1 VSIGAAIRA
10 PVAFDGGAAVGSDVI
25 IATVP
30 FVNGAEIHDPGQ
42 LHVVLFSGGRGSAAL
57 ARQLVAS
64 SAVSLTIVI
73 NGYDDGASTGEVRR
87 FLGDSLGP
95 SDFRKNASNLASALR
110 TCAAELTEFLD
121 LRLPAQYSSAEA
133 LSLMAALGGAPAG
146 DAFAARTFRLFEAVP
161 SPSRSAVA
169 IRLQRFAQEVEASG
183 RPFAFGDCS
192 FGNLVFAGGFL
203 LAARDFNR
211 SVDDYCAL
219 VGLTPGLIE
228 NVTDGTNAYLVAIDP
243 DGRLLATEEA
253 IVDAARPNQI
263 RDIFLIDRPLTGE
276 DVAEIEGQQGGAD
289 AVLSRHQPR
298 LVMNPRVAQK
308 IAAAAL
314 IIYGPG
320 TQHSSLFP
328 SYLTPGLGEAVADNL
343 TAMKVLVTN
352 IQPDAEITGSNALD
366 LLERAVFYLRAKGSA
381 RIPTPFLITHSLLND
396 PSVPE
401 ATRPYVPLGPTDTIE
416 DPRLVRIGN
425 YEDGVTGR
433 HHAARVL
440 EPFIASIVS
449 RRDRRRVAVLLS
461 DTDSL
466 NKVSQTL
473 LEMVR
478 GGIEHI
484 PLDVTVFY
492 TAPGPL
498 EARLAARLPMEL
510 QYLRQGEQT
519 FASAA
524 RDRGFDYVLLFESS
538 GMYRGEETV
547 PLLAQL
553 STGRLD
559 AVWGSRRLSV
569 RDIEESYRFR
579 YSASAL
585 GGTISYL
592 GSHALSLACLM
603 LYGRYITDT
612 LSGVRAIRAADALD
626 PRIDLGHKNANHVLL
641 ARLLRRKAE
650 ILEIPVRFV
659 PLSPDRVKRTSP
671 FEGMTALA
679 TLVTHRFI
687 GSRAGAAV
695 APYASE
701 STTAERPLK

>member
-1 VSIGAAIRA
+1 VNSGEI
-10 PVAFDGGAAVGSDVI
+10 PGS
-25 IATVP
+25 
-30 FVNGAEIHDPGQ
+30 GQ

-57 ARQLVAS
+57 ARQLVS
-64 SAVSLTIVI
+64 SPGVSLTVVI

-95 SDFRKNASNLASALR
+95 SDFRKNASNLASTLR
-110 TCAAELTEFLD
+110 SCAVELTELLD
-121 LRLPAQYSSAEA
+121 LRLPVPYARSDAR
-133 LSLMAALGGAPAG
+133 SLMAALGGAPAG
-146 DAFAARTFRLFEAVP
+146 DSFATRTARLLEALPVAP
-161 SPSRSAVA
+161 RTAVA
-169 IRLQRFAQEVEASG
+169 TRLQRFAQEVETSG
-183 RPFAFGDCS
+183 RPFAFDDCS
-192 FGNLVFAGGFL
+192 LGNLVFAGAFL

-211 SVDDYCAL
+211 TVDDYCEL
-219 VGLTPGLIE
+219 MGLPPGLIE
-228 NVTDGTNAYLVAIDP
+228 NVTDGTNAYLVAIDGG
-243 DGRLLATEEA
+243 GRLLATEEA

-263 RDIFLIDRPLTGE
+263 RDIFLIDRPLT
-276 DVAEIEGQQGGAD
+276 DAEIVEIEAGRID
-289 AVLSRHQPR
+289 ATDALRTRLPH

-308 IAAAAL
+308 IASAAL

-352 IQPDAEITGSNALD
+352 LQPDAEITGSNAVD
-366 LLERAVFYLRAKGSA
+366 LVERAVFFLRAKNRT
-381 RIPTPFLITHSLLND
+381 RIPSPFLVTHGLLND
-396 PSVPE
+396 PSGPE

-433 HHAARVL
+433 HDAARVL

-449 RRDRRRVAVLLS
+449 RRERRHVAVLLS
-461 DTDSL
+461 DTVSL
-466 NKVSQTL
+466 NKVTQSL

-478 GGIEHI
+478 GGIEHV

-492 TAPGPL
+492 TAAEPL
-498 EARLAARLPMEL
+498 ERRLAARLPVEL
-510 QYLRQGEQT
+510 QYLRDGERT
-519 FASAA
+519 FAGAA

-547 PLLAQL
+547 PLLSQL
-553 STGRLD
+553 ATGRLD

-585 GGTISYL
+585 GGTISFV

-612 LSGVRAIRAADALD
+612 LSGVRAIRAADVLD
-626 PRIDLGHKNANHVLL
+626 PRIDLAHKNANHVLL
-641 ARLLRRKAE
+641 SRLLRRKAE
-650 ILEIPVRFV
+650 ILEVPVRFV
-659 PLSPDRVKRTSP
+659 PLSPERVKRTSVVD
-671 FEGMTALA
+671 GISALA
-679 TLVTHRFI
+679 TLLTHRFRRSPV
-687 GSRAGAAV
+687 GDGVTSYAPESAA
-695 APYASE
+695 
-701 STTAERPLK
+701 AERPLK